1 MRFLAAWNLLWFL
14 PIGGAIVALYIL
26 RLRRRR
32 VEVPAVLLWT
42 QVLQDFQANAPWQR
56 LRKHWLL
63 LVQLLAALLLVLGV
77 AQPYTRAWV
86 YSGEAHVL
94 VLDGSA
100 SMMATDVAPNR
111 FERAKALAREY
122 IQKMPQGDQA
132 AIVLAGARPRV
143 LCGLTYNRPELLR
156 AVKNA
161 LPAETSANMAEAV
174 ALASAILAP
183 FAAPTIEVFTDGG
196 FPEPRDIDT
205 GRARLQ
211 YHTVG
216 TRAENAGI
224 VAVDL
229 REDRDAPARFD
240 LFVVVRHN
248 SERQKRYTVEL
259 WRGDNL
265 TDAQEVVVPPK
276 SEAPVLF
283 RQLIPADHSE
293 ELRVRLDTRDAL
305 ACDNAAYAVLH
316 PVRPLKVLL
325 VSKGNLFLETALQL
339 DARTTVHKTTSPPAA
354 ETSAQ
359 YDVVVYDN
367 IEPASPPSGHAVIVG
382 VIPRWF
388 PVVPLPNVENSV
400 VVDWNLTH
408 PVMRYVDLASV
419 RLSKLTPVLPQAGTE
434 TLAEVSEGA
443 VVVSVSKPDRRWL
456 LITFDVAATD
466 LPLRVAFPVMMLNAL
481 RWLTAPLEGAEC
493 GLIPAG
499 GLAVIPVPGGR
510 ETITV
515 RLPSGRTTELRVQ
528 DGTAPFEDTVQTGVY
543 GCLETGYLF
552 AVNLAQRE
560 ETDLTVNQYATPALT
575 GTSAGVRK
583 VLARREWW
591 HWLAGVLL
599 AVMLLEWVIYHRR
612 W

>member
-1 MRFLAAWNLLWFL
+1 MRFLAVWNLLWFL
-14 PIGGAIVALYIL
+14 PIGGAIIALYIL

-32 VEVPAVLLWT
+32 VEVPAVLLWK
-42 QVLQDFQANAPWQR
+42 QVMQDFQANVPWQR

-111 FERAKALAREY
+111 FERSKALVQEY

-143 LCGLTYNRPELLR
+143 LCGLTYNRSELLR
-156 AVKNA
+156 ALKNA
-161 LPAETSANMAEAV
+161 QPVETGVNMAEAV

-229 REDRDAPARFD
+229 REDRDAPGRFD
-240 LFVVVRHN
+240 LFVALRHN
-248 SERQKRYTVEL
+248 SDREKRYTVEL

-265 TDAQEVVVPPK
+265 ADAQEVVVPPK

-283 RQLIPADHSE
+283 RQLIPADRPE
-293 ELRVRLDTRDAL
+293 ELRARLDARDAL
-305 ACDNAAYAVLH
+305 ACDNTAYAVLH

-325 VSKGNLFLETALQL
+325 VSKGNLFLETALSL
-339 DARTTVHKTTSPPAA
+339 DARTTVQRITSPPAA
-354 ETSAQ
+354 EAYAQ

-367 IEPASPPSGHAVIVG
+367 IEPASPPSVHAVFVG

-388 PVVPLPNVENSV
+388 PAVPLQTVQNSV
-400 VVDWNLTH
+400 VVDWNHTH

-419 RLSKLTPVLPQAGTE
+419 RLSKVTPVLPQAGTE

-456 LITFDVAATD
+456 LITFDVTATD

-481 RWLTAPLEGAEC
+481 RWLTAPSEGAER

-499 GLAVIPVPGGR
+499 GLAVIPVPGER
-510 ETITV
+510 DRIAV
-515 RLPSGRTTELRVQ
+515 RLPSGKTTELSVQ
-528 DGTAPFEDTVQTGVY
+528 DGTAPFEDTVQTGFY
-543 GCLETGYLF
+543 RCPETGYLF

-591 HWLAGVLL
+591 HWLTGVLL

>member
-14 PIGGAIVALYIL
+14 PVGGAILALYIL

-42 QVLQDFQANAPWQR
+42 QVLQDFQANVPWQR

-63 LVQLLAALLLVLGV
+63 VLQLLAALLLVLAV
-77 AQPYTRAWV
+77 AQPYTRAWM

-100 SMMATDVAPNR
+100 SMLATDVSPNR
-111 FERAKALAREY
+111 FEQAKALAREY
-122 IQKMPQGDQA
+122 LQKMPPGDQA

-143 LCGLTYNRPELLR
+143 LCGLTVNRSELFR
-156 AVKNA
+156 ALKSA
-161 LPAETSANMAEAV
+161 RPAETGTNIAESL
-174 ALASAILAP
+174 ALAAAILTP

-196 FPEPRDIDT
+196 FAEPRDVDT

-216 TRAENAGI
+216 SRAENAGI
-224 VAVDL
+224 VAIDL
-229 REDRDAPARFD
+229 REDQNAPGRFD
-240 LFVVVRHN
+240 LFAVIHHN
-248 SERQKRYTVEL
+248 SEREQRYTVEL
-259 WRGDNL
+259 WRDNNL
-265 TDAQEVVVPPK
+265 ADAQEITVPPK

-283 RQLIPADHSE
+283 RQLIPTDHPE

-305 ACDNAAYAVLH
+305 ACDNTAYVVLH

-325 VSKGNLFLETALQL
+325 VSKGNLFLETALSL
-339 DARTTVHKTTSPPAA
+339 DPRTSVEKRTSPPSA
-354 ETSAQ
+354 EESGR

-367 IEPASPPSGHAVIVG
+367 IEPASPPAGHAVLIG
-382 VIPRWF
+382 VIPQWL
-388 PVVPLPNVENSV
+388 PVVPLQAVENSM
-400 VVDWNLTH
+400 VVDWHHTH

-419 RLSKLTPVLPQAGTE
+419 RLSKATPVLPQAGTE
-434 TLAEVSEGA
+434 TLAEASEGA
-443 VVVSVSKPDRRWL
+443 VMVSLQKPDKRWL
-456 LITFDVAATD
+456 LITFDVTTTD

-481 RWLTAPLEGAEC
+481 RWLTAPSESAER

-499 GLAVIPVPGGR
+499 GLAVIPVPGER
-510 ETITV
+510 EKVTV
-515 RLPSGRTTELRVQ
+515 RLPDGKTAEVSVQ
-528 DGTAPFEDTVQTGVY
+528 DGAAPFEDTLQTGFY
-543 GCLETGYLF
+543 RCPETGYLF

-560 ETDLTVNQYATPALT
+560 ETELAVHSYTSQT
-575 GTSAGVRK
+575 GTGASAGLRK

-591 HWLAGVLL
+591 QWLAGILL
-599 AVMLLEWVIYHRR
+599 AVLALEWMMYHRR

>member
-1 MRFLAAWNLLWFL
+1 MRFLAVWNLLWFL

-42 QVLQDFQANAPWQR
+42 QVLQDFQANVPWQR

-63 LVQLLAALLLVLGV
+63 LIQLLAALLLVLAV

-100 SMMATDVAPNR
+100 SMLATDVSPSR
-111 FERAKALAREY
+111 FEQAKALAQEY
-122 IQKMPQGDQA
+122 IQKMPPGDQA

-143 LCGLTYNRPELLR
+143 LCGLTINRSELLR
-156 AVKNA
+156 ALRSA
-161 LPAETSANMAEAV
+161 QPAETGTNIAESL
-174 ALASAILAP
+174 ALAAAILTS

-196 FPEPRDIDT
+196 FAEPRDLDT

-224 VAVDL
+224 VAIDL
-229 REDRDAPARFD
+229 REDRNAPGRFD
-240 LFVVVRHN
+240 LFVAVRHN
-248 SERQKRYTVEL
+248 SERERRYTMEL
-259 WRGDNL
+259 WRSDSL
-265 TDAQEVVVPPK
+265 IDAQEVVVPPK
-276 SEAPVLF
+276 SEVPVLF
-283 RQLIPADHSE
+283 RRLIPADRPE
-293 ELRVRLDTRDAL
+293 ELRVRLDVRDAL
-305 ACDNAAYAVLH
+305 ACDNTAYAVLH

-325 VSKGNLFLETALQL
+325 VTRGNLFLEAALNL
-339 DARTTVHKTTSPPAA
+339 DPRTTVQKTTSVPAA
-354 ETSAQ
+354 DTSGQ

-367 IEPASPPSGHAVIVG
+367 IEPASPPVSHAVWIG

-388 PVVPLPNVENSV
+388 PVVPLQAVENSV
-400 VVDWNLTH
+400 VVDWHHTH
-408 PVMRYVDLASV
+408 PIMRYVDLASV
-419 RLSKLTPVLPQAGTE
+419 RLSKVTPVLPQPGTE

-443 VVVSVSKPDRRWL
+443 VMVSLQKPDKRWL
-456 LITFDVAATD
+456 LITFDVTSSD
-466 LPLRVAFPVMMLNAL
+466 LPLRVAFPVMMWNAL
-481 RWLTAPLEGAEC
+481 RWLTAPSESAER

-499 GLAVIPVPGGR
+499 GLAVIPVPGER
-510 ETITV
+510 EKIGV
-515 RLPSGRTTELRVQ
+515 RLPNGTTTELSVQ
-528 DGTAPFEDTVQTGVY
+528 DGTAPLEDTVQTGFY
-543 GCLETGYLF
+543 RCPDTGYLF
-552 AVNLAQRE
+552 AVNLVQRE
-560 ETDLTVNQYATPALT
+560 ETDLTVNQYGTPTLT
-575 GTSAGVRK
+575 GTTAGVRK

-599 AVMLLEWVIYHRR
+599 AVMVLEWVMYHRR